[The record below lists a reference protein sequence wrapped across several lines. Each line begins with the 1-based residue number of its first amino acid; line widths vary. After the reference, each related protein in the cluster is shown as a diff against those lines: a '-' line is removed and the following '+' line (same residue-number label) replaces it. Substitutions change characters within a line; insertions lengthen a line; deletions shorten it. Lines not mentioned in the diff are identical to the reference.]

1 LHAFVFEKQSDARNI
16 KHILQNKGVKTSKNT
31 TKTKSSASAQQV
43 ATESS
48 SSNSQLCKAE
58 ETPHSSDDQK
68 PSRIR
73 TASPNQPD
81 ISVLKIISPKRN
93 NKQPRKLQAVNSEAG
108 SKRATPGAGSGQ

>member
-1 LHAFVFEKQSDARNI
+1 
-16 KHILQNKGVKTSKNT
+16 GSKNT
-31 TKTKSSASAQQV
+31 AKTKASASAQRV
-43 ATESS
+43 TTESS

-68 PSRIR
+68 PGRIR

-93 NKQPRKLQAVNSEAG
+93 SKQPRKLQAVNSEAG
-108 SKRATPGAGSGQ
+108 RKRGTPGSGSGKLVCVSLIY